1 MVEMARPN
9 SKSVKEKL
17 LLGFVLV
24 ALAMVGLIWA
34 DGLSG
39 RPDPT
44 PAYYRG
50 HFQVDEDA
58 ALTLTSEATQYQL
71 NLTTTPLATRAH
83 RNDPSRHETP
93 TPGAP

>member
-1 MVEMARPN
+1 MARPTL
-9 SKSVKEKL
+9 KSVKEKL

-24 ALAMVGLIWA
+24 ALIMVGLIWA
-34 DGLSG
+34 DGLSD

-58 ALTLTSEATQYQL
+58 ALTLTAEMIEYQL
-71 NLTTTPLATRAH
+71 NLTTTPLAA
-83 RNDPSRHETP
+83 PSQRPTP